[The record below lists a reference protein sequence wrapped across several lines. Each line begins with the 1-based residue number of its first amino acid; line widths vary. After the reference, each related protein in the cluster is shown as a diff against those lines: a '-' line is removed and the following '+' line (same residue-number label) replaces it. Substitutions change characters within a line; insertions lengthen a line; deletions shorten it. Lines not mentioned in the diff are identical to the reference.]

1 MAGSEVA
8 DSVSVR
14 LGVRLVLGGG
24 LCFLAQWPWGEGIE
38 ISCLGVLTS
47 KYTNC
52 LLVLT

>member
-14 LGVRLVLGGG
+14 LGGCLVLGGG
-24 LCFLAQWPWGEGIE
+24 LCFLAQWPWEGID

-47 KYTNC
+47 KYTKC
-52 LLVLT
+52 LLVLS